1 MRFEELFQE
10 PELGFGRIV
19 DNMPDALIV
28 FDRTGKLEDANGRAS
43 ESLGYSKD
51 ELLALTLWD
60 ITHGFSPEEFSVL
73 FQPAPGTPLLLTGFA
88 RSKQGQLHP
97 VRVRAWAHR
106 SGETERILAIVEDIT
121 EDELTRR
128 ELEDSE
134 ERFRKISEHSNDAIC
149 VIDPANDRIMD
160 VNPKACSMLG
170 YSRNELL
177 SIPISAIHPHE
188 MGVLRSFVESVSRD
202 GNGWTDELSCLTKG
216 GRTVPAEISAS
227 MIEIDNR
234 MGVLALIRDISDRKN
249 QTTDTNVSSSQVHR

>member
-88 RSKQGQLHP
+88 P
-97 VRVRAWAHR
+97 P
-106 SGETERILAIVEDIT
+106 AIIKI
-121 EDELTRR
+121 
-128 ELEDSE
+128 
-134 ERFRKISEHSNDAIC
+134 RK
-149 VIDPANDRIMD
+149 
-160 VNPKACSMLG
+160 KL
-170 YSRNELL
+170 
-177 SIPISAIHPHE
+177 
-188 MGVLRSFVESVSRD
+188 F
-202 GNGWTDELSCLTKG
+202 
-216 GRTVPAEISAS
+216 
-227 MIEIDNR
+227 
-234 MGVLALIRDISDRKN
+234 
-249 QTTDTNVSSSQVHR
+249 